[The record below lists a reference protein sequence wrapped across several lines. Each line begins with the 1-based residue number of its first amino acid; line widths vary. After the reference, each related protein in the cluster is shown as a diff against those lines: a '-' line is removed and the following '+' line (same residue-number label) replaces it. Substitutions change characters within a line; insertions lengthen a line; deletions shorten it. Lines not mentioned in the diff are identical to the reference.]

1 MLLTNKLKRKKM
13 LKKKILKKKIKI
25 WKNKNNLSVRIR
37 LFKNPKILA
46 MGKGIQKLLIL
57 IKLPI

>member
-1 MLLTNKLKRKKM
+1 M